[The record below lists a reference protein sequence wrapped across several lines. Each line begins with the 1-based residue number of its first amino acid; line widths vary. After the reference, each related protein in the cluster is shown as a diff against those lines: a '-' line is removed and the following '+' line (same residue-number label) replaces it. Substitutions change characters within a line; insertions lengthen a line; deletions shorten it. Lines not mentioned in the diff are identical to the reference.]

1 MNKNAGP
8 SRTLGD
14 LIMEKFTEKQTE
26 LESQF
31 SDAGGKYHFKYQ
43 ILNDA

>member
-1 MNKNAGP
+1 MNKNPEP

-31 SDAGGKYHFKYQ
+31 SDAGTTISLTFKR
-43 ILNDA
+43 